1 MATGYFADVV
11 LDYFDSGVGPL
22 VGPYGFFDPNG
33 NGFFEAG
40 EPTVPSLTTVNA
52 ALKDEVDPA
61 VNTLSLPTGSYVTL
75 GFTQGFVVDGPGND
89 IFIRESG
96 EAGDQANVYVS
107 SKANPTAADFVL
119 LGVAQDN
126 ITTAFDLSTIGFTDP
141 VRAIKIVGL
150 DKRGLS
156 PGFDV
161 VNVEVLQ
168 VLTATGD
175 RIITG
180 TENNDQI
187 TGGDGN
193 DNLIGDAGNDLLVGG
208 NGNDNLS
215 GGEGNDKLNGGNGND
230 FMDGDAGNDRYFCGK
245 GKDVA
250 VIEKGLFDKDIIRE
264 FQDGQDKL
272 GIGRNIRFDRLTFE
286 QRGSNTL
293 ISLRN
298 DELAVVIGVDA
309 DQFSRADFKVI

>member
-22 VGPYGFFDPNG
+22 TGPYGFFDPNG
-33 NGFFEAG
+33 NGFKEPG
-40 EPTVPSLTTVNA
+40 EPDVPSLTTVNA
-52 ALKDEVDPA
+52 ALKDELDPA

-75 GFTQGFVVDGPGND
+75 GFTQGFVVDGPGDD

-96 EAGDQANVYVS
+96 RAGDQANVYVS

-119 LGVAQDN
+119 LGIAQDN
-126 ITTAFDLSTIGFTDP
+126 VTTALDLSAIGFTDP
-141 VRAIKIVGL
+141 VRAIKIEGL
-150 DKRGLS
+150 DNRGLS

-180 TENNDQI
+180 TDDNDQI
-187 TGGDGN
+187 TGGNGK
-193 DNLIGDAGNDLLVGG
+193 DNLVGNAGNDLLIGG
-208 NGNDNLS
+208 KGNDNLS
-215 GGEGNDKLNGGNGND
+215 GDDGNDRLEGGDGDD
-230 FMDGDAGNDRYFCGK
+230 FMSGGLGNDRYFCGK
-245 GKDVA
+245 GKDTV
-250 VIEKGLFDKDIIRE
+250 VIQKGFFDKDVIRD

-286 QRGSNTL
+286 QRGNNTL
-293 ISLRN
+293 IRLRN
-298 DELAVVIGVDA
+298 DELAVVVGVDV
-309 DQFSRADFKVI
+309 DQFSRADVRTI